1 MNIGPPG
8 LGGAGVVETGRW
20 SCPGKGAGRE
30 PLPSTRVDEVWKG
43 FSAKGTA
50 SEDESVGNY
59 QARDPGK
66 RVGGMRGDIEGA
78 RQDCLLCGI
87 RLCGDSFTDR
97 CSDDSGTLHTNPQK

>member
-30 PLPSTRVDEVWKG
+30 PWPSTRVGEVWKG
-43 FSAKGTA
+43 FSAKRTT

-59 QARDPGK
+59 QARDPGE
-66 RVGGMRGDIEGA
+66 RGQGMRGDIEGTKRCQA
-78 RQDCLLCGI
+78 GLSSVWDASAWGQLHRQV
-87 RLCGDSFTDR
+87 
-97 CSDDSGTLHTNPQK
+97 Q